1 MKQLQLE
8 EKKNNTN
15 GVVFVN
21 FLKILIKNLKIRFW
35 DRIDKIILSANG
47 ARYHSLKE
55 VDTVLKQN
63 KMILIQKVAYT
74 PKFSPIEIFINWVKN
89 KIRKK
94 IRNGK

>member
-1 MKQLQLE
+1 M
-8 EKKNNTN
+8 
-15 GVVFVN
+15 
-21 FLKILIKNLKIRFW
+21 KILIDYLKIRFW

-47 ARYHSLKE
+47 ARYHSVKE

-63 KMILIQKVAYT
+63 KIMLIQTVPYT
-74 PKFSPIEIFINWVKN
+74 PEFSPIEIFINWVKN